1 MYCTN
6 CGEQSD
12 GGNFCASCGTELK
25 TSSNKRVEPKSSS
38 PKSSGKLTGG
48 VIDSKVE
55 ESQHSTGVK
64 RIEVLIGAGLLLL
77 VGLIIALIAMGNQ
90 NESNR
95 QDQVKAGASA
105 SAQQSAQQ
113 ELQRKLSER
122 KAQNTAACEAV
133 NAIDITNRIKE
144 VSNDS
149 DIETKVSTVIGIAEE
164 IRSVSNQGPDV
175 RDSGSDLADSY
186 SALASAIQNQI
197 NNPAELLSLIQ
208 KAHLNFK
215 NLCDVQTQ

>member
-6 CGEQSD
+6 CGQKSD

-25 TSSNKRVEPKSSS
+25 TSSTQRVEQDSSS
-38 PKSSGKLTGG
+38 PRNSGKITGG
-48 VIDSKVE
+48 VIDSKE
-55 ESQHSTGVK
+55 ENSQRNGLK
-64 RIEVLIGAGLLLL
+64 RNEVLIGAGLLLL
-77 VGLIIALIAMGNQ
+77 VSLIIALISVGNQ

-95 QDQVKAGASA
+95 QNQVKAEASA

-113 ELQRKLSER
+113 ELQKKLSER
-122 KAQNTAACEAV
+122 KAQNIAACEAV
-133 NAIDITNRIKE
+133 NAIDINNRIKE
-144 VSNDS
+144 VSNNS

-164 IRSVSNQGPDV
+164 IRLVSNQGPDV

-215 NLCDVQTQ
+215 NLCEIQTQ